1 MSQISRRFRLIID
14 HAAAADLIRVR
25 ETDQW
30 AHAQIFA
37 LLEAYQSGTFPPEEL
52 IDERFASDEIADV
65 SPFWHLQNHRLNVY
79 RVKLVSVGAWRI
91 LTAGDRSANEVAIL
105 AVMHR
110 SQNYQADTAL
120 MARIEEAYER
130 LGFKYLGR

>member
-1 MSQISRRFRLIID
+1 MSQVSRRFRLIFD
-14 HAAAADLIRVR
+14 QAAAADLIRVK
-25 ETDQW
+25 EEDPW

-37 LLEAYQSGTFPPEEL
+37 LLEAYQAGTFPPEEL
-52 IDERFASDEIADV
+52 IDEHFV
-65 SPFWHLQNHRLNVY
+65 SHEVENVTPFWHLQDRRLNVY

-91 LTAGDRSANEVAIL
+91 LTAGDHSAHEVAVL

-110 SQNYQADTAL
+110 SQNYQADAAL
-120 MARIEEAYER
+120 VARIRSSYER